1 MILTIDGNLK
11 PYYAQ
16 TLCMIFFPGV
26 KFPGGEVPGPGVPE
40 AHFTVTEDENGAS
53 AIASLQLD
61 GKSETRTGR
70 CDIGVGVDAVRARQ
84 VAAGTA
90 FFEAASA
97 LTGFRPPWGVL
108 TGVRPAKIA
117 SELFRSGLS
126 PDETARFITDRF
138 LTTPVKADL
147 AVKVAEAEHR
157 LITPEL
163 NGECS
168 VYVAIPFC
176 PTRCAYC
183 SFVSYTSP
191 KLLALI
197 PDYLTALRQNICTV
211 FDTIR
216 RLGRRVTTVYIGGG
230 TPSVLNAE
238 QLRFLLDTIAG
249 EVDVSSLREFT
260 LEAGRPDTITAEKL
274 CTARKYG
281 VTRVSVNPQTLN
293 DGILASVGR
302 RHTAEQFFAAF
313 DMAREAGIPQIN
325 VDLIAGLP
333 GESAGSFSDT
343 VDRIIAL
350 SPENITVH
358 TFTVKKAAE
367 IRWESTPV
375 YDREG
380 AEACTAVDY
389 SQRALTAAGYA
400 PYYMYR
406 QKNTVGN
413 LENVGYA
420 RPGCEGLYNI
430 YMMEEVHSI
439 FAAGAS
445 AVTKFVSPVDETGGC
460 RIDRIF
466 EPKYPYEYLKEYTG
480 EAGESRAHRY
490 LEAAEAFYRTYF

>member
-26 KFPGGEVPGPGVPE
+26 KFPKGEVPAPGVPE
-40 AHFTVTEDENGAS
+40 VHFTVTEDETGAS
-53 AIASLQLD
+53 AAAVLQID
-61 GKSETRTGR
+61 GKRETRTHR
-70 CDIGVGVDAVRARQ
+70 CEKGFGVDSVRARQ
-84 VAAGTA
+84 IAAGAA
-90 FFEAASA
+90 FFEAACA

-117 SELFRSGLS
+117 SELFRSGFS
-126 PDETARFITDRF
+126 PEGAARFISERF
-138 LTTPVKADL
+138 LTTPVKAEL
-147 AVKVAEAEHR
+147 AVKVAEAER
-157 LITPEL
+157 RIITPEL

-197 PDYLTALRQNICTV
+197 PEYLTALQQNIRTV
-211 FDTIR
+211 FDTVR

-230 TPSVLNAE
+230 TPSVLTAE
-238 QLRFLLDTIAG
+238 QLRILLETIAA
-249 EVDVSSLREFT
+249 ETDVSALREFT
-260 LEAGRPDTITAEKL
+260 LEAGRPDTITEEKL
-274 CTARKYG
+274 RVARDFG

-293 DGILASVGR
+293 DSILASVGR
-302 RHTAEQFFAAF
+302 RHTAEQFFSAF
-313 DMAREAGIPQIN
+313 DMARRAGIPQIN

-333 GESAGSFSDT
+333 GESAASFADT

-350 SPENITVH
+350 DPENITVH

-380 AEACTAVDY
+380 AEACAAVDY
-389 SQRALTAAGYA
+389 SQTALSAAGYA

-430 YMMEEVHSI
+430 FMMEEVHSI

-445 AVTKFVSPVDETGGC
+445 AVTKFVSPTDAAGGC

-480 EAGESRAHRY
+480 EAGEMRARRY
-490 LEAAEAFYRTYF
+490 LAAAEAFYRSNF